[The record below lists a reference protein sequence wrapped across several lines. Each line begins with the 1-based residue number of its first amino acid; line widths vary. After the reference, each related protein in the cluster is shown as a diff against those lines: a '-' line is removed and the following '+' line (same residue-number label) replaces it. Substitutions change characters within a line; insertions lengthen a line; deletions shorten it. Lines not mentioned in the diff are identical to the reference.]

1 MSGVNKIDVSI
12 VERYAPSRG
21 PTSSADYNATIQET
35 INSLSQIALSWN
47 LEIQPLLD
55 SLPGGGTVF
64 IREERTA
71 NPNPFLNGLD
81 GSQLYLDLTSTDI
94 TDEGKYFN
102 PLLSRPLTIKE
113 SLENVQSQLNQ
124 SVQDILVRI
133 AKVSE
138 DTGITA
144 RQKQAI
150 GSRIFD
156 PETSSNPTSLD
167 GKLQYIERN
176 LDQVAM
182 DISGSL
188 DYFTNSG
195 AKSLVYTLIQQIE
208 SLQEAHNYNSAS
220 NTVNHLNLPRH
231 IHRYHVVPLG
241 LLNGVNRSYDIP
253 GGEKFIANSL
263 RVIVNGLELQKGIH
277 YAERSIDRRGFNLN
291 PSYPAL
297 ENDGANA
304 DDAIWVHY
312 DIDPNDT

>member
-12 VERYAPSRG
+12 VERYAPNRG

-47 LEIQPLLD
+47 TEIQPLLD
-55 SLPGGGTVF
+55 SLPGGNTFF
-64 IREERTA
+64 IRENRSAT
-71 NPNPFLNGLD
+71 PNPYINGLD
-81 GSQLYLDLTSTDI
+81 GSQIFLDSTSTDI

-102 PLLSRPLTIKE
+102 SLLSRPLTVKE

-133 AKVSE
+133 AQVSE

-156 PETSSNPTSLD
+156 PETSSNPSSID
-167 GKLQYIERN
+167 GKLQTLERN

-195 AKSLVYTLIQQIE
+195 AKSLVYTLLQQIQ
-208 SLQEAHNYNSAS
+208 SIQEAHNYNSAS
-220 NTVNHLNLPRH
+220 NVVNHDNIPRH

-241 LLNGVNRSYDIP
+241 QLDGVNRSYDIP
-253 GGEKFIANSL
+253 GGERFIAGSL
-263 RVIVNGLELQKGIH
+263 RVIVNGLELQQGKH

-291 PSYPAL
+291 PSQPAL
-297 ENDGANA
+297 ESDGANA
-304 DDAIWVHY
+304 DDTIWVHY
-312 DIDPNDT
+312 DIDPSEA

>member
-12 VERYAPSRG
+12 VERYAPNRG
-21 PTSSADYNATIQET
+21 PTSSADYNATVQET

-47 LEIQPLLD
+47 TEIQPLLD
-55 SLPGGGTVF
+55 SLPGGNTF
-64 IREERTA
+64 YIRENRSA
-71 NPNPFLNGLD
+71 NPNPFINGFD
-81 GSQLYLDLTSTDI
+81 GSQIFLDSTSTDI

-133 AKVSE
+133 AQVSE

-156 PETSSNPTSLD
+156 PETSSNASSLD
-167 GKLQYIERN
+167 GKLQVLERN

-182 DISGSL
+182 DVAGSL
-188 DYFTNSG
+188 NYFTNSG

-208 SLQEAHNYNSAS
+208 AIQEAHNYNSAS
-220 NTVNHLNLPRH
+220 NNLNHDNIPRH
-231 IHRYHVVPLG
+231 VHRYHVEPLG

-253 GGEKFIANSL
+253 GGERFIAGSL
-263 RVIVNGLELQKGIH
+263 RVVVNGLELQKGKH
-277 YAERSIDRRGFNLN
+277 YAERSIDRRGFNIN

-297 ENDGANA
+297 ENDGIDA
-304 DDAIWVHY
+304 DDTIWVHY
-312 DIDPNDT
+312 DIDPSEA